1 MSSFLALYCGE
12 EIYTALRAVCDSFT
26 MAPLLPLLVA
36 AFLHVLAATKTEQP
50 QLCIDAE
57 KECIDDFFCAFS
69 FVGFDKNCPYVVR
82 GIQMDYVPNAQTAI
96 PRNCSS
102 DCVNAIKKLKSTR
115 KGAALYTCDCYRDG
129 GCLTMKARVA
139 KCLNVDDTALKK
151 PSCTMANANCSGDSH
166 CQKLRTNFLL
176 ACNKMISGVEC
187 ENECLEAQKTLA
199 KNQHGKVLYNCECDG
214 ATESLCRGLEAN
226 AKQLRCLPG
235 MDGSGKPGFDIIH
248 STEVINVPETDNSS
262 SMPVFSRVLSWT
274 LVLLLAYLVM

>member
-1 MSSFLALYCGE
+1 
-12 EIYTALRAVCDSFT
+12 
-26 MAPLLPLLVA
+26 
-36 AFLHVLAATKTEQP
+36 
-50 QLCIDAE
+50 
-57 KECIDDFFCAFS
+57 
-69 FVGFDKNCPYVVR
+69 
-82 GIQMDYVPNAQTAI
+82 MDYAPNAQTAI

-102 DCVNAIKKLKSTR
+102 DCVNAIKKLKSTK
-115 KGAALYTCDCYRDG
+115 KGAALYSCDCYRDG

-139 KCLNVDDTALKK
+139 KCLKPRNQETNK

-166 CQKLRTNFLL
+166 CKKLRNNFLL